1 MNEKEIRSFSLESLL
16 EMCGRRPGD
25 FYYDGCLITSR
36 VNTGDEVPM
45 DLFRYPVRIDAFAV
59 VFCSKGSI
67 SLLSNLTR
75 YELGENSFFVH
86 LPGSILHVESTP
98 DAEIYVA
105 ACEEEFIRRIDVDI
119 KLLSNLFLQL
129 ERYPLL
135 QLEPGEWECVARSI
149 SEISDEGVP
158 EAGDLYSTE
167 IIRSAIR
174 MLIYKVCRLIARHL
188 EQVRELSHSPRSR
201 REEYFQRFMTLL
213 RQHYM
218 RERSVGFYAAQLN
231 LSPKYLTTLIRQTTG
246 HTAINWID
254 DYVILEAKNMLRYST
269 MSIQEIAYCLNFSN
283 QSFFGKYFKNHTGQT
298 PSAYRMGGGAAD
310 AAPAPATAAR
320 RRSPR
325 GRRGAASD
333 GYEKAPG
340 QKSRGFLMRCAH
352 RRRTPLFRAG
362 GCGCG
367 APLRGGLGAHVQA
380 QRAAVGHPVAVEPAC
395 VERLSVELGRLDV
408 VGLGGVA
415 LGLDGEALAR
425 AAADD
430 DAVELRAA
438 QLEGGAGRTRRKSDA
453 STSA

>member
-149 SEISDEGVP
+149 SEI
-158 EAGDLYSTE
+158 
-167 IIRSAIR
+167 
-174 MLIYKVCRLIARHL
+174 
-188 EQVRELSHSPRSR
+188 
-201 REEYFQRFMTLL
+201 
-213 RQHYM
+213 
-218 RERSVGFYAAQLN
+218 
-231 LSPKYLTTLIRQTTG
+231 
-246 HTAINWID
+246 
-254 DYVILEAKNMLRYST
+254 
-269 MSIQEIAYCLNFSN
+269 
-283 QSFFGKYFKNHTGQT
+283 
-298 PSAYRMGGGAAD
+298 
-310 AAPAPATAAR
+310 
-320 RRSPR
+320 
-325 GRRGAASD
+325 
-333 GYEKAPG
+333 
-340 QKSRGFLMRCAH
+340 
-352 RRRTPLFRAG
+352 
-362 GCGCG
+362 
-367 APLRGGLGAHVQA
+367 
-380 QRAAVGHPVAVEPAC
+380 
-395 VERLSVELGRLDV
+395 
-408 VGLGGVA
+408 
-415 LGLDGEALAR
+415 
-425 AAADD
+425 
-430 DAVELRAA
+430 
-438 QLEGGAGRTRRKSDA
+438 
-453 STSA
+453 

>member
-167 IIRSAIR
+167 IIRSSIR
-174 MLIYKVCRLIARHL
+174 VLIYKICRLIARHL

-298 PSAYRMGGGAAD
+298 PSAYRMGGWAAD
-310 AAPAPATAAR
+310 AAPAPAR

-325 GRRGAASD
+325 GRR
-333 GYEKAPG
+333 
-340 QKSRGFLMRCAH
+340 
-352 RRRTPLFRAG
+352 
-362 GCGCG
+362 
-367 APLRGGLGAHVQA
+367 
-380 QRAAVGHPVAVEPAC
+380 
-395 VERLSVELGRLDV
+395 
-408 VGLGGVA
+408 
-415 LGLDGEALAR
+415 
-425 AAADD
+425 
-430 DAVELRAA
+430 
-438 QLEGGAGRTRRKSDA
+438 
-453 STSA
+453 

>member
-86 LPGSILHVESTP
+86 LPGSILHVESAP

-174 MLIYKVCRLIARHL
+174 VLIYKVCRLIARHL

-325 GRRGAASD
+325 GRR
-333 GYEKAPG
+333 
-340 QKSRGFLMRCAH
+340 
-352 RRRTPLFRAG
+352 
-362 GCGCG
+362 
-367 APLRGGLGAHVQA
+367 
-380 QRAAVGHPVAVEPAC
+380 
-395 VERLSVELGRLDV
+395 
-408 VGLGGVA
+408 
-415 LGLDGEALAR
+415 
-425 AAADD
+425 
-430 DAVELRAA
+430 
-438 QLEGGAGRTRRKSDA
+438 
-453 STSA
+453 

>member
-135 QLEPGEWECVARSI
+135 QLEPGEWNVLERSI
-149 SEISDEGVP
+149 AEITDEGVSEP
-158 EAGDLYSTE
+158 DDPYSRE
-167 IIRSAIR
+167 ILRSSLR
-174 MLIYKVCRLIARHL
+174 VLIYKACRLIARHI
-188 EQVRELSHSPRSR
+188 EQESLRQYSPRSR
-201 REEYFQRFMTLL
+201 REEYFQRFMTQL
-213 RQHYM
+213 RRNYM

-246 HTAINWID
+246 RTVIEWID
-254 DYVILEAKNMLRYST
+254 DYVILEAKNLLRYST
-269 MSIQEIAYCLNFSN
+269 MSIQEIAYCLNFPN
-283 QSFFGKYFKNHTGQT
+283 QSFFGRYFKNHTGVT
-298 PSAYRMGGGAAD
+298 PSAFRTGGD
-310 AAPAPATAAR
+310 
-320 RRSPR
+320 
-325 GRRGAASD
+325 
-333 GYEKAPG
+333 
-340 QKSRGFLMRCAH
+340 L
-352 RRRTPLFRAG
+352 RAG
-362 GCGCG
+362 ADLPQSLSREGC
-367 APLRGGLGAHVQA
+367 
-380 QRAAVGHPVAVEPAC
+380 
-395 VERLSVELGRLDV
+395 
-408 VGLGGVA
+408 
-415 LGLDGEALAR
+415 
-425 AAADD
+425 
-430 DAVELRAA
+430 
-438 QLEGGAGRTRRKSDA
+438 
-453 STSA
+453 

>member
-174 MLIYKVCRLIARHL
+174 VLIYKVCRLIARHL

-213 RQHYM
+213 
-218 RERSVGFYAAQLN
+218 
-231 LSPKYLTTLIRQTTG
+231 RQTTG

-325 GRRGAASD
+325 GRR
-333 GYEKAPG
+333 
-340 QKSRGFLMRCAH
+340 
-352 RRRTPLFRAG
+352 
-362 GCGCG
+362 
-367 APLRGGLGAHVQA
+367 
-380 QRAAVGHPVAVEPAC
+380 
-395 VERLSVELGRLDV
+395 
-408 VGLGGVA
+408 
-415 LGLDGEALAR
+415 
-425 AAADD
+425 
-430 DAVELRAA
+430 
-438 QLEGGAGRTRRKSDA
+438 
-453 STSA
+453 

>member
-174 MLIYKVCRLIARHL
+174 VFIYKVCRLIARHL

-310 AAPAPATAAR
+310 CRACACDCGTPPFAAR
-320 RRSPR
+320 PPVSGVRRIRESPGTKVPGLSHEVRSPTAHPAISCRRVRLRRPTAGWARCPCAGAACRRQSSGR
-325 GRRGAASD
+325 GRTS
-333 GYEKAPG
+333 
-340 QKSRGFLMRCAH
+340 MR
-352 RRRTPLFRAG
+352 
-362 GCGCG
+362 
-367 APLRGGLGAHVQA
+367 
-380 QRAAVGHPVAVEPAC
+380 RAA
-395 VERLSVELGRLDV
+395 
-408 VGLGGVA
+408 
-415 LGLDGEALAR
+415 
-425 AAADD
+425 
-430 DAVELRAA
+430 LR
-438 QLEGGAGRTRRKSDA
+438 
-453 STSA
+453 